1 MSLSRLLVEQLTLKG
16 LSQTYCLFYIKVRW
30 RLRSSP
36 FQHLDR
42 NEPLK
47 RIKTCAKLVSCF
59 DGVLVLLMLWR
70 MRSRSSCVSLILHC
84 SIISFCSYCC
94 LSVCR
99 RRWLF
104 SSSSISFCLIAISQ
118 VMLARSAWKF
128 SVEHTQSHF
137 LTKME
142 KSAVRCHFYCIL
154 HFCVNYYILKV
165 SAFSFKMKWNQNKRS
180 YCHIIGVILLWWKDL
195 VYKKVFLS

>member
-1 MSLSRLLVEQLTLKG
+1 M
-16 LSQTYCLFYIKVRW
+16 YITRNSYKFSIKLRW
-30 RLRSSP
+30 RLRTLLFTETEINHS
-36 FQHLDR
+36 
-42 NEPLK
+42 K
-47 RIKTCAKLVSCF
+47 AYKLVPRF
-59 DGVLVLLMLWR
+59 HGVLVLLMLWR

-128 SVEHTQSHF
+128 SVEHTRSDFF
-137 LTKME
+137 LQWAKMSFLLDPTFLCSPLH
-142 KSAVRCHFYCIL
+142 SAERVQI
-154 HFCVNYYILKV
+154 
-165 SAFSFKMKWNQNKRS
+165 
-180 YCHIIGVILLWWKDL
+180 
-195 VYKKVFLS
+195 